1 MSNSIDVL
9 IACYNEEPTIE
20 QVVLE
25 HLKVLKN
32 SKVFDQFQITVLD
45 DGSTDNSRKKITA
58 LVNEFPQV
66 Q

>member
-9 IACYNEEPTIE
+9 IACYNEERTIE

-25 HLKVLKN
+25 HLEVLKN

-45 DGSTDNSRKKITA
+45 DGSTDNSRKKNNSISK
-58 LVNEFPQV
+58 
-66 Q
+66 